1 LLLVIGYWLLYIVT
15 EDFFKIHYS
24 LYWLD
29 ETNQQL
35 MTRYQQPVKNS
46 LLNSAFVLLPSPKES
61 GGLAFN
67 KTATMPTVRKIIN
80 DPVYGFITIDH
91 PLILQIIS
99 HPVYQ
104 RLRNIHQM
112 AFAHLVYPGAVHSR
126 LHHSLGAYHLMC
138 TALSELKS
146 KAIDISAEEELG
158 AKVAILLHDV
168 GHGPF
173 SHALENELVNNVSH
187 EVISLLLMEKLNIE
201 FGGQLQTAI
210 EIFTNKHPKKFL
222 HQLVSGQLDVDR
234 LDYLNRDSFFT
245 GVAEGVIGYDRILKM
260 LTVTDGN
267 LVVEEKAIYS
277 IEKFLVSRR
286 LMYWQ
291 VYLHKTV
298 LGAEMMLVKIIRRAK
313 ELIAAG
319 KAVAAATDELS
330 FFLSTGFPAQNP
342 DANFSIK
349 QHLDMFC
356 RLDDHD
362 VMATIKNWSNHS
374 DKILATLCR
383 SIVERNLLKVKLQ
396 AHPFDESLVRE
407 KRKEAGDKLGLSEN
421 DSAYFVFTGE
431 ASNTTY
437 NPGDERINIL
447 YKDGTIK
454 DISKVDNALIQHN
467 LSGTVKKYYICYLR

>member
-1 LLLVIGYWLLYIVT
+1 
-15 EDFFKIHYS
+15 
-24 LYWLD
+24 
-29 ETNQQL
+29 
-35 MTRYQQPVKNS
+35 
-46 LLNSAFVLLPSPKES
+46 
-61 GGLAFN
+61 
-67 KTATMPTVRKIIN
+67 MPTVRKIIN

-138 TALSELKS
+138 TALNELKG
-146 KAIDISAEEELG
+146 KGVEITAEEELG

-173 SHALENELVNNVSH
+173 SHALENELVKDVPH
-187 EVISLLLMEKLNIE
+187 EAISILLMEKLNNE
-201 FGGQLQTAI
+201 LGGQLKTAI
-210 EIFTNKHPKKFL
+210 DIFTNKHSKKFL
-222 HQLVSGQLDVDR
+222 YQLVSGQLDVDR
-234 LDYLNRDSFFT
+234 MDYLNRDSFFT

-260 LTVTDGN
+260 LTVKDGN

-298 LGAEMMLVKIIRRAK
+298 LSAEMMLVKIIRRAK

-319 KAVAAATDELS
+319 ETVTAATDELS
-330 FFLSTGFPAQNP
+330 FFLQN
-342 DANFSIK
+342 ANSSSPIE
-349 QHLDMFC
+349 QHLETFC

-362 VMATIKNWSNHS
+362 IMATIKNWSHHP

-383 SIVERNLLKVKLQ
+383 SLVERNLLKVKLQ
-396 AHPFDESLVRE
+396 AEPFDVAFMKE
-407 KRKEAGDKLGLSEN
+407 KTKEACDKLGISEKE
-421 DSAYFVFTGE
+421 SGYFVFTGE

-447 YKDGTIK
+447 FKDGTVK

-467 LSGTVKKYYICYLR
+467 LSGTVKKYYICYWRV

>member
-1 LLLVIGYWLLYIVT
+1 
-15 EDFFKIHYS
+15 
-24 LYWLD
+24 
-29 ETNQQL
+29 
-35 MTRYQQPVKNS
+35 
-46 LLNSAFVLLPSPKES
+46 
-61 GGLAFN
+61 
-67 KTATMPTVRKIIN
+67 MPTVRKIIN
-80 DPVYGFITIDH
+80 DPVYGFITIDQ
-91 PLILQIIS
+91 PLILQLIS
-99 HPVYQ
+99 HPWYQ

-138 TALSELKS
+138 IALSELKS
-146 KAIDISAEEELG
+146 KGIVITEEEELG
-158 AKVAILLHDV
+158 AKAAILLHDM

-173 SHALENELVNNVSH
+173 SHALENELINEVHH
-187 EVISLLLMEKLNIE
+187 ETISILLMRKLNE
-201 FGGQLQTAI
+201 ELNGQLQTAI
-210 EIFTNKHPKKFL
+210 DIFTDTHPKKFL

-260 LTVTDGN
+260 LTVHDGQ

-319 KAVAAATDELS
+319 QQVRAATEDLN
-330 FFLSTGFPAQNP
+330 FFLAEKKDNTSF
-342 DANFSIK
+342 IE
-349 QHLDMFC
+349 QHLDTFC

-362 VMATIKNWSNHS
+362 VMATIKNWSHHP

-383 SIVERNLLKVKLQ
+383 CIVERRLLKVKLQ
-396 AHPFDESLVRE
+396 AEPFEASMVEE
-407 KRKEAGDKLGLSEN
+407 KTKAAIANLGISEKEAD
-421 DSAYFVFTGE
+421 YFVFTGE

-437 NPGDERINIL
+437 NPRDERINIL
-447 YKDGTIK
+447 FKDGTIK
-454 DISKVDNALIQHN
+454 DISRVDNALINYQ
-467 LSGTVKKYYICYLR
+467 SGLTFGEIKKYYICYMR